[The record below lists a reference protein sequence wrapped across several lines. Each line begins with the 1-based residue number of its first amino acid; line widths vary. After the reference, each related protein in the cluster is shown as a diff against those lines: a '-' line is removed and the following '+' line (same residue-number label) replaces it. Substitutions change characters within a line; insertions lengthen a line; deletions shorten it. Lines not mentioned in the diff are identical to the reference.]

1 MVQETENWAIDFS
14 HSKIGFSVRHFG
26 ITETEGQFKKAQGT
40 IVTSKEDFSDAEVN
54 VTIDTNSIDTNDAQ
68 RDGHLKSADFFDT
81 EKYPTIQFEGA
92 RLEKTQENNYKLL
105 GNLTIKGITQP
116 ITLDMG
122 FAGRVPKDPFGNTK
136 AGLLLQG
143 KINRKDFGLVWNV
156 ALDHG
161 GVAVS
166 DAVKIY
172 CPVQLLKLQ

>member
-1 MVQETENWAIDFS
+1 MVQEQEKWAIDLS

-26 ITETEGQFKKAQGT
+26 ITNTEGQFKKAQAT
-40 IVTSKEDFSDAEVN
+40 IVTSKKDFSDAKVN
-54 VTIDTNSIDTNDAQ
+54 VTIDANSIDTNDAQ
-68 RDGHLKSADFFDT
+68 RDGHLRSGDFFDA
-81 EKYPTIQFEGA
+81 ENYPEIQFEGESI
-92 RLEKTQENNYKLL
+92 EKTQENNYKLL
-105 GNLTIKGITQP
+105 GNLTIKGITRP
-116 ITLDMG
+116 ITLDMN
-122 FAGRVPKDPFGNTK
+122 FEGRVPKDPFGNTK

-161 GVAVS
+161 GVALS